1 MIGDVGVFLNTLLTY
16 DKNHI
21 PGRNYFYRKNIEISF
36 LFYLESSLKAVE
48 EYLRDPEFNA
58 DAIRRVSFAAAG
70 LCAWAIN
77 IVQYYRVYCEVEPK
91 RLAAEEATEQLRQTE
106 EQFNA
111 TQNKLAVS
119 RKNFKKKN
127 FFLCRKIFSSDYKQH
142 YKLLKI
148 NIKLHKMKK
157 MNVNEQLIKQLI
169 QLI

>member
-1 MIGDVGVFLNTLLTY
+1 M
-16 DKNHI
+16 
-21 PGRNYFYRKNIEISF
+21 
-36 LFYLESSLKAVE
+36 FYLETSLKAVE
-48 EYLRDPEFNA
+48 EYLRDPEFNP

-119 RKNFKKKN
+119 KAHQS
-127 FFLCRKIFSSDYKQH
+127 I
-142 YKLLKI
+142 
-148 NIKLHKMKK
+148 
-157 MNVNEQLIKQLI
+157 VV
-169 QLI
+169 

>member
-1 MIGDVGVFLNTLLTY
+1 M
-16 DKNHI
+16 
-21 PGRNYFYRKNIEISF
+21 
-36 LFYLESSLKAVE
+36 KAVD
-48 EYLRDPEFNA
+48 EYLRDPEFNPE
-58 DAIRRVSFAAAG
+58 AIRRVSFAAAG

-77 IVQYYRVYCEVEPK
+77 IVGYYRVYCEVEPK

-119 RKNFKKKN
+119 SENKNLFVL
-127 FFLCRKIFSSDYKQH
+127 FGGIFSRDYKQH

-157 MNVNEQLIKQLI
+157 MNVNVQLIKQHI

>member
-21 PGRNYFYRKNIEISF
+21 PGRNYFSRKNKYRL
-36 LFYLESSLKAVE
+36 LFLESSLKAVE
-48 EYLRDPEFNA
+48 EYLRDPDFNA
-58 DAIRRVSFAAAG
+58 EAIRRVSFAAAG
-70 LCAWAIN
+70 LCAWAVN

-119 RKNFKKKN
+119 RE
-127 FFLCRKIFSSDYKQH
+127 KIMLSFYFE
-142 YKLLKI
+142 YI
-148 NIKLHKMKK
+148 F
-157 MNVNEQLIKQLI
+157 
-169 QLI
+169 

>member
-1 MIGDVGVFLNTLLTY
+1 MFF
-16 DKNHI
+16 H
-21 PGRNYFYRKNIEISF
+21 
-36 LFYLESSLKAVE
+36 YLESSLKAAE
-48 EYLRDPEFNA
+48 EYLRDSEFNP

-119 RKNFKKKN
+119 KANQS
-127 FFLCRKIFSSDYKQH
+127 I
-142 YKLLKI
+142 I
-148 NIKLHKMKK
+148 
-157 MNVNEQLIKQLI
+157 
-169 QLI
+169 

>member
-1 MIGDVGVFLNTLLTY
+1 MFIHKKSRNLFLI
-16 DKNHI
+16 H
-21 PGRNYFYRKNIEISF
+21 
-36 LFYLESSLKAVE
+36 LESSLKAVD
-48 EYLRDPEFNA
+48 EYLRDPEFNPE
-58 DAIRRVSFAAAG
+58 AIRRVSFAAAG

-77 IVQYYRVYCEVEPK
+77 IVGYYRVYCEVEPK

-119 RKNFKKKN
+119 SENKNLFVLFYFN
-127 FFLCRKIFSSDYKQH
+127 EFFSRDYKQH

-157 MNVNEQLIKQLI
+157 MNVNVQLIKQHI

>member
-1 MIGDVGVFLNTLLTY
+1 MFIHKKSRNLFLI
-16 DKNHI
+16 H
-21 PGRNYFYRKNIEISF
+21 
-36 LFYLESSLKAVE
+36 LESSLKAVD
-48 EYLRDPEFNA
+48 EYLRDPEFNPE
-58 DAIRRVSFAAAG
+58 AIRRVSFAAAG

-77 IVQYYRVYCEVEPK
+77 IVGYYRVYCEVEPK

-119 RKNFKKKN
+119 SENKNLSVLFEG
-127 FFLCRKIFSSDYKQH
+127 IFSRDYKQH

-157 MNVNEQLIKQLI
+157 MNVNVQLIKQHI